1 MRNPRYHICRMAKL
15 TLDFFFFHIH
25 SVFNTKCSYS
35 GETKEMKLKSL
46 NLVTSKNILL
56 DKCLCNIVVDAIT
69 NYHTRALKETNIS
82 AFSSGSQKP
91 N

>member
-1 MRNPRYHICRMAKL
+1 
-15 TLDFFFFHIH
+15 
-25 SVFNTKCSYS
+25 
-35 GETKEMKLKSL
+35 MKLKSL

-56 DKCLCNIVVDAIT
+56 DRCLCNIVVDAIA

-82 AFSSGSQKP
+82 ALSSGSQKP